1 LFGDYNPAGRLV
13 ETWPVSLKQLPPMM
27 DYNIRNGRTYMYFKG
42 KPLYPF
48 GYGLSYTTFDYS
60 DLQTSAPTL
69 AKDGSLIV
77 SVNVKNTGNRAGEE
91 VVQLY
96 VKHRKS
102 ALEHPVQELR
112 GFKRVAFQP
121 GEQKT
126 VEIPLTAKSLAYW
139 DEAKHAFTAEGGE
152 IEVRVGGS
160 SADERLKT
168 TVTVE

>member
-1 LFGDYNPAGRLV
+1 
-13 ETWPVSLKQLPPMM
+13 
-27 DYNIRNGRTYMYFKG
+27 
-42 KPLYPF
+42 
-48 GYGLSYTTFDYS
+48 
-60 DLQTSAPTL
+60 
-69 AKDGSLIV
+69 V
-77 SVNVKNTGNRAGEE
+77 SVNVKNAGNRPGEE

-139 DEAKHAFTAEGGE
+139 DEGKHAFTVEGGE